1 MRYVCRTGPTW
12 LTKAFQA
19 AGAIPPDVT
28 VSAITKWVELFPN
41 GDPNETRGDGGAAFK
56 VIWRPLRSHP
66 RLAFPVWPPIRPQPN
81 SRILALLV

>member
-41 GDPNETRGDGGAAFK
+41 GDPNETRGDGGAALK
-56 VIWRPLRSHP
+56 VTLTLTLTLTRTRTRRVATVARRS
-66 RLAFPVWPPIRPQPN
+66 R
-81 SRILALLV
+81 